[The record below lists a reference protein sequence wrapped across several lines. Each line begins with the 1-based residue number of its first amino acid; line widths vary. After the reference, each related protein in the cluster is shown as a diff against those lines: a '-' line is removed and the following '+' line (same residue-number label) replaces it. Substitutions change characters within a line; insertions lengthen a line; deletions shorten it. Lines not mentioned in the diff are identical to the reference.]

1 MTNFFI
7 GHNVDVDNFSKAM
20 VCFSCDNHVDAIKF
34 MNDPTGFPDD
44 MFFVHP
50 ATVTN
55 AVSVGDFTFINADD
69 TFFSKVDVD
78 DSCDC
83 DDTDINNN
91 KFINWFFSDSDDFN
105 DFCDSVF
112 LCSKS

>member
-50 ATVTN
+50 ADVTN
-55 AVSVGDFTFINADD
+55 AINVGDFTFIHADCS
-69 TFFSKVDVD
+69 FFSKVVDVG
-78 DSCDC
+78 DSCDS
-83 DDTDINNN
+83 DDADNN
-91 KFINWFFSDSDDFN
+91 KNNFVNWFFSGF
-105 DFCDSVF
+105 
-112 LCSKS
+112 